1 MITEEVIRECE
12 TKALQALASVVY
24 DLAGSPVEG
33 ETSEERTERF
43 NLAGRF
49 VYDMLLSMAQS
60 RAALMVAAD
69 QAEATLSVK
78 Q

>member
-1 MITEEVIRECE
+1 MITEETIRECE
-12 TKALQALASVVY
+12 VKALQALASVVY
-24 DLAGSPVEG
+24 DLAGPPVEG
-33 ETSEERTERF
+33 ETSDERVERF

-49 VYDMLLSMAQS
+49 LYDMLLHMAQS

-69 QAEATLSVK
+69 QAEATLSSK

>member
-1 MITEEVIRECE
+1 MITEETIRECE
-12 TKALQALASVVY
+12 VKALQALASVVY

-33 ETSEERTERF
+33 ETSEERVERF

-49 VYDMLLSMAQS
+49 LYDMLLQMAQS

-69 QAEATLSVK
+69 QAEATLSSK

>member
-1 MITEEVIRECE
+1 MITEETIRECE
-12 TKALQALASVVY
+12 TKALQALASVIH

-33 ETSEERTERF
+33 ETNEERVERF

-49 VYDMLLSMAQS
+49 LYDMLLSMAQS

-69 QAEATLSVK
+69 QAEATLSSK

>member
-1 MITEEVIRECE
+1 MITEDVIRECE

-24 DLAGSPVEG
+24 DLAGPAPEG
-33 ETSEERTERF
+33 ETSEQRIERF

-49 VYDMLLSMAQS
+49 LYDMLLQMAQS
-60 RAALMVAAD
+60 RAALMVMAD
-69 QAEATLSVK
+69 QAEAEVSLK

>member
-1 MITEEVIRECE
+1 MITEETIRECE
-12 TKALQALASVVY
+12 IKALQALASVVY

-49 VYDMLLSMAQS
+49 LYDMLLSMAQS

>member
-1 MITEEVIRECE
+1 VITEETIRECE

-24 DLAGSPVEG
+24 DLAGPAPEG
-33 ETSEERTERF
+33 ETSEQRIERF

-49 VYDMLLSMAQS
+49 LYDMILQMAQS
-60 RAALMVAAD
+60 RAALMVIAD
-69 QAEATLSVK
+69 QAEAEVSSK

>member
-1 MITEEVIRECE
+1 MITEDVIRECE

-24 DLAGSPVEG
+24 DLAGPSPEG
-33 ETSEERTERF
+33 ETSEQRIERF

-49 VYDMLLSMAQS
+49 LYDMLLQMAQS
-60 RAALMVAAD
+60 RAALMVMAD
-69 QAEATLSVK
+69 QAEAEVSLK

>member
-1 MITEEVIRECE
+1 MITEETIRECE
-12 TKALQALASVVY
+12 NKALQALASVVY
-24 DLAGSPVEG
+24 DLAGPAVEG
-33 ETSEERTERF
+33 ETSEQRVERF

-49 VYDMLLSMAQS
+49 LYDMLLQMAQS

-69 QAEATLSVK
+69 QAEAIVSVK

>member
-1 MITEEVIRECE
+1 MITEETIRECE

-49 VYDMLLSMAQS
+49 LYDMLLSMAHS

>member
-1 MITEEVIRECE
+1 MITEETIRECE
-12 TKALQALASVVY
+12 VKALQALASVVY

-33 ETSEERTERF
+33 ETNEERIERF

-49 VYDMLLSMAQS
+49 LYDMLLSMAQS

-69 QAEATLSVK
+69 QAEATLSSK

>member
-12 TKALQALASVVY
+12 VKALQALASVVF
-24 DLAGSPVEG
+24 DLAGAPVEG
-33 ETSEERTERF
+33 ETSEERSNRL

-49 VYDMLLSMAQS
+49 LYDMLLSMAQS

>member
-1 MITEEVIRECE
+1 MITEETIRECE

-24 DLAGSPVEG
+24 DLAGPAPEG
-33 ETSEERTERF
+33 ETSEQRIERF

-49 VYDMLLSMAQS
+49 LYDMILQMAQS
-60 RAALMVAAD
+60 RAALMVIAD
-69 QAEATLSVK
+69 QAEAEVSLK

>member
-1 MITEEVIRECE
+1 MISEEVIRECE

-24 DLAGSPVEG
+24 DLAGPAPEG
-33 ETSEERTERF
+33 ETSEQRIERF

-49 VYDMLLSMAQS
+49 LYDMLLQMAQS
-60 RAALMVAAD
+60 RAALMVMAVQVEAD
-69 QAEATLSVK
+69 GASK

>member
-12 TKALQALASVVY
+12 VKALQALASVVY
-24 DLAGSPVEG
+24 DLAGSPIEG

-49 VYDMLLSMAQS
+49 LYDMLLSMAQS

>member
-24 DLAGSPVEG
+24 DLAGPAPDG
-33 ETSEERTERF
+33 ESLEDRTSRYNE
-43 NLAGRF
+43 AGRF
-49 VYDMLLSMAQS
+49 LYEMLLGIAQT
-60 RAALMVAAD
+60 RAALMATTAAVE
-69 QAEATLSVK
+69 AEKAMK

>member
-12 TKALQALASVVY
+12 VKALQALASVVY

-49 VYDMLLSMAQS
+49 LYDMLLSMAQS